1 MGNFIRSGTPTL
13 KIKTKFDLSKFKV
26 LITLKQSNQILNYD
40 NNKVQREIVEGITYL
55 RVSMTQEETLMFS
68 PNTPIKVQFKA
79 YDNTTLNIV
88 VIPSEIVNISIGDI
102 LNEEIIN
109 HEE

>member
-1 MGNFIRSGTPTL
+1 MGRFIRSGTPTL
-13 KIKTKFDLSKFKV
+13 KIKTKFDLSKYKV

-40 NNKVQREIVEGITYL
+40 NDKIKREIVDGVTYL
-55 RVSMTQEETLMFS
+55 RAVMKQEETLMFS

-79 YDNTTLNIV
+79 YDNTTLDIV
-88 VIPSEIVNISIGDI
+88 VIPSEIVNIRIDDI
-102 LNEEIIN
+102 LNEEIID